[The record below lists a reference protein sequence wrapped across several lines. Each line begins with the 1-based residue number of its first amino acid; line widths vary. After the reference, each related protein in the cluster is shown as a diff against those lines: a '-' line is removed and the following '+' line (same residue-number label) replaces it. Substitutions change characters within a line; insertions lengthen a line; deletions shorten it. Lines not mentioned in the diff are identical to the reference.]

1 MRPSASTGPASVH
14 KSSSFGYWFRLAV
27 VGYWPLLVLLALL
40 PWTARADEKFLEPQQ
55 AFALTVEQ
63 SDSAAGSVKLH
74 WAIAAGYYLYRDR
87 IRLDT
92 ASAGGGSLDK
102 PAGDHKKDPTF
113 GDTEVYHDAVTV
125 LATAPGAHAIT
136 VTWQGCADAGLCYP
150 PQTREIVLASGAA
163 EAGPA
168 KGPSALPGLL
178 EGVPSSDSQITSLLD
193 GHSLAWTL
201 PLFFLF
207 GIALA
212 FTPCVLPMVPILS
225 GIVVG
230 SQAPP
235 RRAFGL
241 SLAFVIWM
249 ALTYAL
255 LGGIA
260 AAAGANLQAFLQN
273 RFALTAFA
281 AVFVVLAMPMFGLF
295 ELQLPA
301 FVRDRLDTAS
311 RGRKGGTLAGAAG
324 MGVLSALLVGPCMT
338 APLAGTLLYIAQ
350 TGNLVSG
357 ALLLL
362 ALGLG
367 MGTPLVAVGTLGA
380 RYLPKPGPWMERVK
394 GGFGFLLLATAIWMV
409 ERVLPATLTLALWGA
424 LLASLALTLV
434 HLSAGRAL
442 ESGAGGRLILRTAA
456 LVCGLWDGAMVVGA
470 TAGGT
475 DPLRPL
481 GLALVSQQ
489 ASGGD
494 AQRVAGA
501 SAQFETVSS
510 PQLLR
515 TRLDAARAA
524 GKPAVVDF
532 YADWCVSCQAI
543 DREVFTDPRVRQ
555 ALANAVLL
563 RADVTSGNA
572 EQLALMSELQILGP
586 PTVLLFDAQGRE
598 KRNLRLVGEFDV
610 AEFLRRTSTEAD
622 SEGGRS

>member
-1 MRPSASTGPASVH
+1 
-14 KSSSFGYWFRLAV
+14 
-27 VGYWPLLVLLALL
+27 
-40 PWTARADEKFLEPQQ
+40 
-55 AFALTVEQ
+55 
-63 SDSAAGSVKLH
+63 VKLH

-87 IRLDT
+87 IRLNNVPDG
-92 ASAGGGSLDK
+92 SGSLVK
-102 PAGDHKKDPTF
+102 PAGDHKKDPTI
-113 GDTEVYHDAVTV
+113 GDTEVFHDAVTV
-125 LATAPGAHAIT
+125 VATAPGARAIT

-150 PQTREIVLASGAA
+150 PQTREIELASSAA
-163 EAGPA
+163 QSATTTG
-168 KGPSALPGLL
+168 GSALPGLL
-178 EGVPSSDSQITSLLD
+178 EGVHASDSQITKLLD

-207 GIALA
+207 GLALA

-241 SLAFVIWM
+241 SLAFVVPM

-255 LGGIA
+255 LGAIA
-260 AAAGANLQAFLQN
+260 AVAGANLQAFLQN

-281 AVFVVLAMPMFGLF
+281 AMFVVLAMPMFGLF

-311 RGRKGGTLAGAAG
+311 RRRQGGTFAGAAG
-324 MGVLSALLVGPCMT
+324 MGILSALLVGPCMT

-394 GGFGFLLLATAIWMV
+394 GGFGFLLLGTAIWMV
-409 ERVLPATLTLALWGA
+409 ERVVPATLSLALWGT

-434 HLSAGRAL
+434 HLSAGRAS
-442 ESGAGGRLILRTAA
+442 EGGAGGRLILRTGA
-456 LVCGLWDGAMVVGA
+456 LVCGLWGCAMMVGA
-470 TAGGT
+470 TAGAT

-481 GLALVSQQ
+481 GVASASQQ
-489 ASGGD
+489 ASAID
-494 AQRVAGA
+494 VQRPASGA
-501 SAQFETVSS
+501 AQFETLSS

-555 ALANAVLL
+555 SLANAVLL
-563 RADVTSGNA
+563 RADVTAGNA
-572 EQLALMSELQILGP
+572 EQLALMRELQILGP

-610 AEFLRRTSTEAD
+610 AEFLQRTSAEAGF
-622 SEGGRS
+622 EGGRS